1 MQTAKMQPFVLAKGL
16 GFYRAL
22 LGFYVGLADSG
33 LSAYEGLCVC
43 VCVNHLCAK
52 VSFFCLSINQG
63 SLHLQGAEAPIQT
76 PLLTKLVC
84 MW

>member
-1 MQTAKMQPFVLAKGL
+1 MLCIFWV
-16 GFYRAL
+16 F
-22 LGFYVGLADSG
+22 G
-33 LSAYEGLCVC
+33 LSRPPACLKTIHGVCVC
-43 VCVNHLCAK
+43 VCVCARARVCVCVNYPCAK